1 MRKKFE
7 NKNAYENYIYSVR
20 STLTEEKL
28 KEKMSDDDKN
38 SIENLVKTHQEWLD
52 SHPDASG
59 EEFESKRK
67 EMEQVFQPIMTKIY
81 SEPGPNSNPNPP
93 QDMNNEQDGPNIH
106 AEDLD

>member
-7 NKNAYENYIYSVR
+7 NKNAYENYVYSVR

-59 EEFESKRK
+59 EEYESKRK

-81 SEPGPNSNPNPP
+81 QPNSEPNQNV
-93 QDMNNEQDGPNIH
+93 NNEQDGPNIH